1 VILVVETEYEGI
13 VKMLR
18 FFVQMKN
25 FSYVDR
31 IGNALNP
38 ETVEVA
44 LFETI
49 RAFRS
54 VRESASIDKEG
65 RRYVEKDGNKILVPG
80 IPRDE
85 EVEKFLEDV
94 RSNIGVAKLVATLA
108 LAYPSKRENSG
119 GEE

>member
-1 VILVVETEYEGI
+1 MSKYEGI

-38 ETVEVA
+38 EPVEVA
-44 LFETI
+44 LHEAL

-54 VRESASIDKEG
+54 IRESAPVDSKG
-65 RRYVEKDGNKILVPG
+65 KRYVEKEGKKIPVPG
-80 IPRDE
+80 IPSDE
-85 EVEKFLEDV
+85 EVRTFLDAV
-94 RSNIGVAKLVATLA
+94 RSDISVAKRVATLA
-108 LAYPSKRENSG
+108 LAYPSKKDESG
-119 GEE
+119 GDE

>member
-1 VILVVETEYEGI
+1 MVEYEGI

-18 FFVQMKN
+18 FFIQLKN

-38 ETVEVA
+38 EPVEAA
-44 LFETI
+44 LHEAL

-54 VRESASIDKEG
+54 IRESASIDDSG
-65 RRYVEKDGNKILVPG
+65 RRYVEKDSKKILVPG
-80 IPRDE
+80 LPSDE
-85 EVEKFLEDV
+85 EVRAFLDAV
-94 RSNIGVAKLVATLA
+94 RSDISVAKRVATLA
-108 LAYPSKRENSG
+108 LAYPSKKEENG

>member
-1 VILVVETEYEGI
+1 MTEHEGI

-18 FFVQMKN
+18 FFVQTKN

-38 ETVEVA
+38 EPVEVA
-44 LFETI
+44 LLEAL

-54 VRESASIDKEG
+54 IRESAPVDENG
-65 RRYVEKDGNKILVPG
+65 RRYVEDKNGNKILVPG
-80 IPRDE
+80 IPKDE
-85 EVEKFLEDV
+85 EVKKFLDDV
-94 RSNIGVAKLVATLA
+94 RSDIGVAKLVATLA
-108 LAYPSKRENSG
+108 LAYPSKKENSG